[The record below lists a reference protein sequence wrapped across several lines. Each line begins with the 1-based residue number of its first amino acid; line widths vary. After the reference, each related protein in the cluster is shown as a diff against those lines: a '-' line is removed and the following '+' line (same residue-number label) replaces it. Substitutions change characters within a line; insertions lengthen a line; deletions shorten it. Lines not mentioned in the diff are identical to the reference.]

1 MIMKTSLSSAMGR
14 PHCGLALTLQLMTLF
29 RSHNLSHNPLNPT
42 QRAWF
47 GQNCR
52 HTVLPLQDQNG
63 KSSDILRS
71 RGLGED
77 SARPV
82 SCFSCCVSKQFSPS
96 LTVARLCS
104 VSQTLGI
111 GIERSDCGRSMSNRN
126 WAERSYFRPVWK
138 RIQQALLNFELSS
151 FWCYSHSSCFHNWK
165 RRGKGWV
172 SVPQCGRP
180 CF

>member
-1 MIMKTSLSSAMGR
+1 MIVKTSLSSAMGR

-82 SCFSCCVSKQFSPS
+82 SCFSCCVSKQFCPS
-96 LTVARLCS
+96 LTVARLCCAAG
-104 VSQTLGI
+104 QTREI
-111 GIERSDCGRSMSNRN
+111 RIERSECGGPRIDDRSKVNCSH
-126 WAERSYFRPVWK
+126 FRHVVWK
-138 RIQQALLNFELSS
+138 
-151 FWCYSHSSCFHNWK
+151 
-165 RRGKGWV
+165 
-172 SVPQCGRP
+172 PM
-180 CF
+180 

>member
-82 SCFSCCVSKQFSPS
+82 SCFSCCVSKQFWPQPDRRSS
-96 LTVARLCS
+96 LLLRRPNTGNKDRTIRVW
-104 VSQTLGI
+104 
-111 GIERSDCGRSMSNRN
+111 RSRIDDRSKVNCPH
-126 WAERSYFRPVWK
+126 FRPVVWK
-138 RIQQALLNFELSS
+138 
-151 FWCYSHSSCFHNWK
+151 
-165 RRGKGWV
+165 
-172 SVPQCGRP
+172 PM
-180 CF
+180 

>member
-82 SCFSCCVSKQFSPS
+82 SCFSCCVSKQFSSRPDRPS
-96 LTVARLCS
+96 SSFRQQPNTGNKERTIRL
-104 VSQTLGI
+104 QRI
-111 GIERSDCGRSMSNRN
+111 DERSKVNG
-126 WAERSYFRPVWK
+126 AELFLEWTETDTTSLEY
-138 RIQQALLNFELSS
+138 
-151 FWCYSHSSCFHNWK
+151 
-165 RRGKGWV
+165 
-172 SVPQCGRP
+172 
-180 CF
+180 

>member
-1 MIMKTSLSSAMGR
+1 MSCCPLMIMKTSLSSAMGR

-77 SARPV
+77 SARLV
-82 SCFSCCVSKQFSPS
+82 SCFSCCVSKQFWPQPDRRSSLLRSRPNTGNKDRTIRVWWSP
-96 LTVARLCS
+96 R
-104 VSQTLGI
+104 I
-111 GIERSDCGRSMSNRN
+111 DDRSKVNCPH
-126 WAERSYFRPVWK
+126 FRPVVWK
-138 RIQQALLNFELSS
+138 
-151 FWCYSHSSCFHNWK
+151 
-165 RRGKGWV
+165 
-172 SVPQCGRP
+172 PM
-180 CF
+180 